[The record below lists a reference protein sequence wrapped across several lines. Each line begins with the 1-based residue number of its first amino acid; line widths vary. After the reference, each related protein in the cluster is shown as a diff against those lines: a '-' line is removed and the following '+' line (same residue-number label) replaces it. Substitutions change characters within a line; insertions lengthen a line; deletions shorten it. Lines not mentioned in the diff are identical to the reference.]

1 MSEPRTATGKRLADW
16 GVEDIALVEAEA
28 TAMER
33 KRLRAEHRTWDGH
46 PSRGYSCGVCD
57 ELLAPVKAAK
67 EASDDPREQDGW
79 DDPHR
84 LCGDVCI
91 AERIVVGRVPPFED
105 AT

>member
-1 MSEPRTATGKRLADW
+1 MSELWTATGKRLADW

-67 EASDDPREQDGW
+67 EASDKPSESAMEAARSMLADMRGEYEG
-79 DDPHR
+79 
-84 LCGDVCI
+84 
-91 AERIVVGRVPPFED
+91 
-105 AT
+105 